1 MIEIRVKG
9 TVVEKLGQYLTPFQR
24 KLLEKSLQENLSKS
38 YRQRVQIMLLAS
50 EGKSQT
56 EICQLLGCCSATVRH
71 WMHIARAGMAHQWQD
86 CPIGRPK
93 TVSDEYVERLKELLT
108 HSPRDYGYSF
118 RRWTV
123 NWLTKQLAK
132 DFGVEV
138 SDRSIKR
145 LLKQMGLSTVPKP
158 SNTDKNAN
166 ESASNS
172 KILIRDLECS
182 KIPDKNEFLP
192 LNLASLGKDSDIYGA
207 KCIRSTSFSAAATAY
222 FGVCSFSRGI
232 SALS

>member
-9 TVVEKLGQYLTPFQR
+9 TAVEKTSQYLTPFQR
-24 KLLEKSLQENLSKS
+24 KLLEKSLQEDLPKS

-56 EICQLLGCCSATVRH
+56 EICQILGCCSATVRH

-93 TVSDEYVERLKELLT
+93 TVSDEYLARLKELLA

-123 NWLTKQLAK
+123 NWLAKQLTK
-132 DFGVEV
+132 EFGVEV

-158 SNTDKNAN
+158 SNTDKSTNENAN
-166 ESASNS
+166 NA
-172 KILIRDLECS
+172 KILIRDLKTS
-182 KIPDKNEFLP
+182 NTSDNNEFFP
-192 LNLASLGKDSDIYGA
+192 INLAIGTDSDTHGA
-207 KCIRSTSFSAAATAY
+207 KSIQSISLFATVEQYPGVFSFRNS
-222 FGVCSFSRGI
+222 I